1 MASCLGPSIPAHP
14 PGAESGSSVAQGC
27 GDSRTRAHSPQG
39 AFPLAPGKALGQT
52 EMSNCPAG
60 GHAGPGPCHSAR
72 QLRLPAVTNRG
83 ARPPAQGHSP
93 PATGQKQPPKKQMHA
108 NELPSSAGPAGT
120 SAGQKPLAH
129 PTAALPAAGASKPWG
144 CGPDGAGEEA
154 KFSLKLPCKTMRP
167 YRRLARGTHTPVLA
181 CSTQAPR
188 DSGKRQQPAGVG
200 EQGAAQAS
208 PRLWPPFLRQT
219 TPEQPQP
226 WGRLRRS
233 QLSHKG

>member
-1 MASCLGPSIPAHP
+1 
-14 PGAESGSSVAQGC
+14 
-27 GDSRTRAHSPQG
+27 
-39 AFPLAPGKALGQT
+39 
-52 EMSNCPAG
+52 MSNCPAG

-233 QLSHKG
+233 QLRQPQRVRGSSTPTQPGPGPSSPGAPPLTGWGCTAGRGSPKACKCGLDL